1 MQTLLVKQ
9 TKVEMYLKKLRMGTQ
24 EEFEQ
29 VITIAK
35 EAMEMAKRIYGETSQ
50 ITNQTVLIYAMTLT
64 KVEAR

>member
-9 TKVEMYLKKLRMGTQ
+9 TKVEMYLKKLRMGSQ

-29 VITIAK
+29 VIAIAK
-35 EAMEMAKRIYGETSQ
+35 EAMEMAKRIYGDATQ
-50 ITNQTVLIYAMTLT
+50 ITNQTVLMYAMTLT

>member
-9 TKVEMYLKKLRMGTQ
+9 TKVEIYLKKLRMGTQ

-29 VITIAK
+29 VVTIAK
-35 EAMEMAKRIYGETSQ
+35 EAMEMAKRIYGEATQ

>member
-1 MQTLLVKQ
+1 M
-9 TKVEMYLKKLRMGTQ
+9 EIYLKKLRMGTQ

-29 VITIAK
+29 VVTIAK
-35 EAMEMAKRIYGETSQ
+35 EAMEMAKRIYGEATQ

>member
-9 TKVEMYLKKLRMGTQ
+9 TKVEIYLKKLRMGTQ

-35 EAMEMAKRIYGETSQ
+35 EAMEMAKRIYGEATQ
-50 ITNQTVLIYAMTLT
+50 ITN
-64 KVEAR
+64 

>member
-1 MQTLLVKQ
+1 
-9 TKVEMYLKKLRMGTQ
+9 MYLKKLRMGTQ

-35 EAMEMAKRIYGETSQ
+35 EAMEMAKRIYGETTQ
-50 ITNQTVLIYAMTLT
+50 ITNQAVLIYAMTLT